1 MVGREEPIGP
11 GREAGGMARKPHKSF
26 LSYR

>member
-1 MVGREEPIGP
+1 MIGREEPRGP
-11 GREAGGMARKPHKSF
+11 GREAGGMARKPRNSF